1 MTACVAALRRHPIK
15 SHGRQRVRSAELEVG
30 GTFPWDRRWAVAH
43 EKSEADGSAWAPPAA
58 FSRCAKVPSLMAIEA
73 SVNEANGRIR
83 LAHPKRPDLV
93 FDPESD
99 QDGFLA
105 WVRPLMPVGR
115 AAPVRLVR
123 LEGRGMT
130 DTDFPSISLVNLA
143 SNDAVG
149 RLLGHGLS
157 AERWRA
163 NIHVSGLAA
172 WEEIHWIGRRLR
184 IGEAEL
190 SVREA
195 IVRCRAT
202 EANPDTGVRDAD
214 TLAAIEALS
223 GRREF
228 GVYAEVVAPGRI
240 SVSDPIEL
248 L

>member
-30 GTFPWDRRWAVAH
+30 GTFPWDRRWAVVR
-43 EKSEADGSAWAPPAA
+43 ENSKADGSAWAPPTE
-58 FSRCAKVPSLMAIEA
+58 FSRCAKAPSLMAIEA
-73 SVNEANGRIR
+73 FFNEASGRIL
-83 LAHPKRPDLV
+83 LAHPKRPDFA

-99 QDGFLA
+99 QDDFLA
-105 WVRPLMPVGR
+105 WVRPLMPADR
-115 AAPVRLVR
+115 AASARLVR

-143 SNDAVG
+143 SSKAVG
-149 RLLGHGLS
+149 QILGHRLS

-172 WEEIHWIGRRLR
+172 WEEVNWIGRRLR
-184 IGEAEL
+184 VGEAEL
-190 SVREA
+190 SVREP

-202 EANPDTGVRDAD
+202 EASPHSGKRNAD
-214 TLAAIEALS
+214 TLAALSALC
-223 GRREF
+223 GCREF

>member
-1 MTACVAALRRHPIK
+1 MTPCVAALRRHPIK
-15 SHGRQRVRSAELEVG
+15 SHGRQRVHSADLEVG

-43 EKSEADGSAWAPPAA
+43 EKSEADGSAWAPPAE
-58 FSRCAKVPSLMAIEA
+58 FSRCAKSPSLMAIEA
-73 SVNEANGRIR
+73 FFNEASGRI
-83 LAHPKRPDLV
+83 LLTHPERPDFA
-93 FDPESD
+93 FDPDGD

-105 WVRPLMPVGR
+105 WVRPLTPDGR
-115 AAPVRLVR
+115 AASVRLVR

-149 RLLGHGLS
+149 QILGQELS

-163 NIHVSGLAA
+163 NIHLSGLKA
-172 WEEIHWIGRRLR
+172 WEEVDWIGRRMR

-190 SVREA
+190 VVREA

-202 EANPDTGVRDAD
+202 EANPQTGDRDAE
-214 TLAAIEALS
+214 TLVALEALC
-223 GRREF
+223 GCREF

-240 SVSDPIEL
+240 TVSDPVVL

>member
-15 SHGRQRVRSAELEVG
+15 SHGRQRVQSAELEVG

-43 EKSEADGSAWAPPAA
+43 EKSEADGSAWAPPAE
-58 FSRCAKVPSLMAIEA
+58 FSRCAKAPSLMAIEA
-73 SVNEANGRIR
+73 FVNEASGRI
-83 LAHPKRPDLV
+83 LLSHPKRPDLA

-99 QDGFLA
+99 QDDFLA
-105 WVRPLMPVGR
+105 WVRPLMPAGR
-115 AAPVRLVR
+115 AASARLVR

-143 SNDAVG
+143 SHDAVG
-149 RLLGHGLS
+149 QLLGYGLS

-163 NIHVSGLAA
+163 NIHVSGLAV
-172 WEEIHWIGRRLR
+172 WEEADWIGRRVR
-184 IGEAEL
+184 VGEAEL
-190 SVREA
+190 AVREA

-202 EANPDTGVRDAD
+202 EASPYTGERDAD
-214 TLAAIEALS
+214 TLAALEALG

-240 SVSDPIEL
+240 SVSDPIVPL
-248 L
+248 